1 MFQLKHISTCS
12 VTLLLAFV
20 YLVFCIGIVD
30 CWTVP
35 KKFTLPVYRGQPDLN
50 TCWSFSETPIYSV
63 SFIRQIQTGKLWVC
77 LLECFSH
84 LSNLFVNQTRVLS
97 LYVCFCVQP
106 TTTLFCSF
114 YLITFIL
121 EYKLTFTTWVM
132 IYFAE
137 KMLYRKHW
145 HFIMCYL
152 HFFLLFL
159 RFRYENW
166 DFRILQFH
174 TNVLKEDAML
184 YLYWYTT
191 VFFFNKA
198 L

>member
-1 MFQLKHISTCS
+1 M
-12 VTLLLAFV
+12 
-20 YLVFCIGIVD
+20 
-30 CWTVP
+30 
-35 KKFTLPVYRGQPDLN
+35 LPVYRGQPELN
-50 TCWSFSETPIYSV
+50 TCCSFSETPIDSV
-63 SFIRQIQTGKLWVC
+63 SCVKQIQTGQLWVC

-84 LSNLFVNQTRVLS
+84 LFVNQTRFLS
-97 LYVCFCVQP
+97 LYVCFYVQP

-137 KMLYRKHW
+137 EKLYRKHW

-152 HFFLLFL
+152 HLCLLFP
-159 RFRYENW
+159 RFHYENW
-166 DFRILQFH
+166 DFCIVRFH

-191 VFFFNKA
+191 VCKFFILNKA
-198 L
+198 LWSSKFFHFRAYRVRTDPREDMALQDQWYITW